1 MLANKP
7 ATRRVVFHTGLVL
20 FALPG
25 CLLSRHR
32 MLGETPHLPPTT
44 SAADCQN
51 MAESEQRQS
60 VRYASLQH
68 ICITNLFLCL
78 GRLSVVTPMNDFACV
93 RAGRNG
99 LARIS
104 AQQPRRPSLNLP
116 RGGPGPQ
123 PGPSIQK
130 PEIAPAQL
138 QRSSGKALVIGRPI
152 LEGSSIGEDRD
163 GSLRQLTEAELPERI
178 PELRLIQS
186 AK

>member
-1 MLANKP
+1 MSVSECKVSTIFTDPYYKP
-7 ATRRVVFHTGLVL
+7 FSVFGLPL
-20 FALPG
+20 CSSINFGPIYTFA
-25 CLLSRHR
+25 
-32 MLGETPHLPPTT
+32 
-44 SAADCQN
+44 
-51 MAESEQRQS
+51 
-60 VRYASLQH
+60 Y
-68 ICITNLFLCL
+68 
-78 GRLSVVTPMNDFACV
+78 V

-138 QRSSGKALVIGRPI
+138 QRSSGKTLVIGRPI
-152 LEGSSIGEDRD
+152 LEGASIGEDRD

-186 AK
+186 SKYASTLGRPPILSCSHLQHLAYQNLNCWCYQAFYHSSLSLFQ